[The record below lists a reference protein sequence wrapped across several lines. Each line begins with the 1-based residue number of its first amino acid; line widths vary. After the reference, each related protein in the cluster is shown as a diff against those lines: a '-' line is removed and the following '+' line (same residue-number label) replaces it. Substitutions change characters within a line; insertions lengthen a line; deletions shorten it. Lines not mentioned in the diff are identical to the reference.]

1 MQSLNIYIC
10 IQIIY
15 RDRSFRAC
23 VIFINDNEHVVTGS
37 IFCDIERDMWGVW
50 FTYSLSYNRK
60 EYGHKWSPNM
70 LRIWVNTE
78 VEQRWKMW
86 SIGLLCFG
94 VKESERD

>member
-50 FTYSLSYNRK
+50 FTYHIIGK
-60 EYGHKWSPNM
+60 NM
-70 LRIWVNTE
+70 VTNGLRICNEFWVNTE
-78 VEQRWKMW
+78 VEQKWKMW
-86 SIGLLCFG
+86 SILCFG